1 MAVLCCSGGW
11 TNKIQAQEG
20 GSEGHYESKENEI
33 PQTAAPST
41 ADCSP
46 AVPHAGP
53 CGIQLYGTAAGGS
66 ENDYQDEDTEIPTG
80 EVYTVVLTAEDDAP
94 LPEETRLTVTDNGTV
109 EFGPITYTKPG
120 DYVYTVYQ
128 DVGETEFYTYDRAI
142 YTVTVRVVNDDE
154 GGLTAEIWAIRDDE
168 TEKMENVVF
177 TNVYTPEEEPEPDG
191 SSSASTSA
199 KPLVKKP
206 NTPKTGDSANLT
218 LWTCL
223 LAASAL
229 GIITL
234 LAALLKRNQK

>member
-1 MAVLCCSGGW
+1 MNQKKTRFRKLLLLPLLIAVLLFP
-11 TNKIQAQEG
+11 TQAL
-20 GSEGHYESKENEI
+20 
-33 PQTAAPST
+33 
-41 ADCSP
+41 
-46 AVPHAGP
+46 AVYS
-53 CGIQLYGTAAGGS
+53 CTVQLPVEVKTITKT
-66 ENDYQDEDTEIPTG
+66 EDTEIPTG
-80 EVYTVVLTAEDDAP
+80 EVYTVVLTAENDAP

-206 NTPKTGDSANLT
+206 NIPKTGDSANLT

>member
-1 MAVLCCSGGW
+1 MNQKKTRFRKLLLLPLLIAVLLFP
-11 TNKIQAQEG
+11 TQAL
-20 GSEGHYESKENEI
+20 
-33 PQTAAPST
+33 
-41 ADCSP
+41 
-46 AVPHAGP
+46 AVYS
-53 CGIQLYGTAAGGS
+53 CTVQLPVEVKTITKT
-66 ENDYQDEDTEIPTG
+66 EDTEIPTG

-191 SSSASTSA
+191 
-199 KPLVKKP
+199 
-206 NTPKTGDSANLT
+206 
-218 LWTCL
+218 
-223 LAASAL
+223 
-229 GIITL
+229 I
-234 LAALLKRNQK
+234 

>member
-1 MAVLCCSGGW
+1 MEVK
-11 TNKIQAQEG
+11 TITK
-20 GSEGHYESKENEI
+20 
-33 PQTAAPST
+33 T
-41 ADCSP
+41 
-46 AVPHAGP
+46 
-53 CGIQLYGTAAGGS
+53 
-66 ENDYQDEDTEIPTG
+66 EDAEIPTG
-80 EVYTVVLTAEDDAP
+80 EVYTVVLTAEDGVP
-94 LPEETRLTVTDNGTV
+94 LPEETQLTVTDNGTV

-128 DVGETEFYTYDRAI
+128 DVGETEFYTYDRTV
-142 YTVTVRVVNDDE
+142 YTVTVRVVNDDN
-154 GGLTAEIWAIRDDE
+154 GGLKAEIWAIRDDE
-168 TEKMENVVF
+168 TEKMENVTF

-199 KPLVKKP
+199 APVIKKKT

-234 LAALLKRNQK
+234 LAALMKRKQK

>member
-1 MAVLCCSGGW
+1 MNQKKTRFRKLLLLPLLIAVLLFP
-11 TNKIQAQEG
+11 TQAL
-20 GSEGHYESKENEI
+20 
-33 PQTAAPST
+33 
-41 ADCSP
+41 
-46 AVPHAGP
+46 AVYS
-53 CGIQLYGTAAGGS
+53 CTVQLPVEVKTITKT
-66 ENDYQDEDTEIPTG
+66 EDTEIPTG

-120 DYVYTVYQ
+120 DYV
-128 DVGETEFYTYDRAI
+128 

>member
-1 MAVLCCSGGW
+1 MNQKKTRFRKLLLLPLLIAVLLFP
-11 TNKIQAQEG
+11 TQAL
-20 GSEGHYESKENEI
+20 
-33 PQTAAPST
+33 
-41 ADCSP
+41 
-46 AVPHAGP
+46 AVYS
-53 CGIQLYGTAAGGS
+53 CTVQLPVEVKTITKT
-66 ENDYQDEDTEIPTG
+66 EDTEIPTG
-80 EVYTVVLTAEDDAP
+80 EVYTVVLTAENDAP

-128 DVGETEFYTYDRAI
+128 DV
-142 YTVTVRVVNDDE
+142 

>member
-20 GSEGHYESKENEI
+20 GSEGHHESKENEI

-53 CGIQLYGTAAGGS
+53 CGIQLPVEVKTITKT
-66 ENDYQDEDTEIPTG
+66 EDTEIPTG

-128 DVGETEFYTYDRAI
+128 DVGETEFYTYDRAV

-229 GIITL
+229 GIITW

>member
-20 GSEGHYESKENEI
+20 GSEGHHESKENEI

-53 CGIQLYGTAAGGS
+53 CGIQLPVEVKTITKT
-66 ENDYQDEDTEIPTG
+66 EDTEIPTG

-128 DVGETEFYTYDRAI
+128 DVGETEFYTYDRAV